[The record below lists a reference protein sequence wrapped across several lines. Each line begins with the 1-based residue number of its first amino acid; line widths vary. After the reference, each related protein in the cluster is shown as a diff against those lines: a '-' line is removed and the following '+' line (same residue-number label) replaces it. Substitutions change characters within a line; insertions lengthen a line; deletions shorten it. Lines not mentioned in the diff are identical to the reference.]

1 MTEEEKSGFSWRA
14 LRHKVFGKPIA
25 TAHAHHERL
34 GPFLGLP
41 VFSSDALSS
50 VAYAT
55 EAILSIL
62 ILHSI
67 GALHLQIWISLA
79 ICVLIVLISFAY
91 VQTIYAYPKGGG
103 SYIVAS
109 DNLGPGPGLVAGAA
123 LMTDYILTVAVS
135 IAAGTA
141 ALTSAFPVLHPY
153 LIEISVFFIAIVAWA
168 NLRGMRESGTAFAIP
183 TYSFIAGML
192 TLLIVGMIKAGGAAA
207 GTPTVLAHDAVKA
220 LNENKNLLGI
230 ENNLPMYYIILRA
243 FAAGCTALTGIEA
256 VSDGVQA
263 FRPPESKNA
272 ARTLQMMAVI
282 LTIVFLGLGF
292 ISRYVPHLELHSAR
306 SDDYRTLVSQVATWV
321 FGAASFG
328 FYFIQFATA
337 AILILAANT
346 AFADFPR
353 LSSFLARDG
362 FLPRPLARL
371 GDRLVFHNGIIVLS
385 LLAAALVIYFHGELD
400 QLLPLYAVG
409 VFTAFTLSQAGMY
422 MHWLKLRGKGW
433 AYKATINGV
442 GTILCFAVLCIIL
455 YTKFLEGAWI
465 VCVILPVLVGTFW
478 MIRKR
483 YDSIS
488 RQLKIAGNEVPA
500 RPSRHTSLLMVP
512 RVHLGIL
519 SALEYALLLDP
530 NCRAVHVAI
539 NDKALPE
546 VRRTWEKFGEG
557 VPLTILSTPHRSL
570 VQPVLDYIDEMLAED
585 PDQVITVIVP
595 EAVSRKFFHKLLQEN
610 VAQQM
615 RTALAQRSNVMV
627 TNVRYFLN

>member
-1 MTEEEKSGFSWRA
+1 M
-14 LRHKVFGKPIA
+14 
-25 TAHAHHERL
+25 
-34 GPFLGLP
+34 GLP

-79 ICVLIVLISFAY
+79 ICVLILMIAFAY
-91 VQTIYAYPKGGG
+91 NQTIQAYPKGGG

-109 DNLGPGPGLVAGAA
+109 ENLGTGPGLVAGAA

-135 IAAGTA
+135 ISAGTA
-141 ALTSAFPVLHPY
+141 ALTSAFPTLHPY
-153 LIEISVFFIAIVAWA
+153 LVEISLVFIAIVAWA
-168 NLRGMRESGTAFAIP
+168 NLRGMRESGIAFAIP
-183 TYSFIAGML
+183 TYGFIAGMMVLL
-192 TLLIVGMIKAGGAAA
+192 TTGIFKAIGTPVGDPHVVAHDVQQNIVGKEANFAMW
-207 GTPTVLAHDAVKA
+207 
-220 LNENKNLLGI
+220 
-230 ENNLPMYYIILRA
+230 YIILRA

-263 FRPPESKNA
+263 FKAPESKNA
-272 ARTLQMMAVI
+272 ARTLQMMATI

-292 ISRYVPHLELHSAR
+292 ITKYLPDLSLHTTR
-306 SDDYRTLVSQVATWV
+306 SPDYRTLVSQVASWA
-321 FGAASFG
+321 FGKESFG
-328 FYFIQFATA
+328 FYYIQFATA
-337 AILILAANT
+337 GILVLAANT

-362 FLPRPLARL
+362 FLPRPLARV
-371 GDRLVFHNGIIVLS
+371 GDRLVFHNGIVVLAI
-385 LLAAALVIYFHGELD
+385 LAGCLVTYFHGELD

-409 VFTAFTLSQAGMY
+409 VFTAFTLSQGGMFQ
-422 MHWLKLRGKGW
+422 HWRKLRGRGW
-433 AYKATINGV
+433 HYKATINAV
-442 GTILCFAVLCIIL
+442 GTLLCFGVLCIIL
-455 YTKFLEGAWI
+455 LTKFTEGAWI
-465 VCVILPVLVGTFW
+465 VVVILPVLVVCFW
-478 MIRKR
+478 LIKFR
-483 YDSIS
+483 YNSIS
-488 RQLKIAGNEVPA
+488 RQLAIVGDDVPP

-512 RVHLGIL
+512 RVHRGIL

-539 NDKALPE
+539 TERALPE
-546 VRRTWEKFGEG
+546 VRRMWEKFGEG
-557 VPLTILSTPHRSL
+557 IPLTILHTPHRSL
-570 VQPVLDYIDEMLAED
+570 VQPVLDYIDAMLEED

-595 EAVSRKFFHKLLQEN
+595 EAVSRKLFHKILQEN

-627 TNVRYFLN
+627 TNVRYFLD

>member
-1 MTEEEKSGFSWRA
+1 MSDDKKQGFTWSS
-14 LRHKVFGKPIA
+14 LRHRIFGKPIA
-25 TAHAHHERL
+25 TALAHHERL

-67 GALHLQIWISLA
+67 GALQIQIWLSLS
-79 ICVLIVLISFAY
+79 ICVLIILISFAY
-91 VQTIYAYPKGGG
+91 NQTIHAYPKGGG

-109 DNLGPGPGLVAGAA
+109 DNLGTGPGLVAGAA

-135 IAAGTA
+135 ISAGTA
-141 ALTSAFPVLHPY
+141 ALTSAFPPLHPY
-153 LIEISVFFIAIVAWA
+153 LVEISIFFIALVAWA
-168 NLRGMRESGTAFAIP
+168 NLRGMRESGIAFAVP
-183 TYSFIAGML
+183 TYSFIAGM
-192 TLLIVGMIKAGGAAA
+192 GAMLAFGFVKAA
-207 GTPTVLAHDAVKA
+207 GDSGTVHSVVAHDV
-220 LNENKNLLGI
+220 NKS
-230 ENNLPMYYIILRA
+230 IIGTETSWAMWYVVLRA

-263 FRPPESKNA
+263 FKAPESKNA

-282 LTIVFLGLGF
+282 LTIVFLGLGVLA
-292 ISRYVPHLELHSAR
+292 SHLPHLELHTTR
-306 SDDYRTLVSQVATWV
+306 SEDYRTLVSQVASWV
-321 FGAASFG
+321 FGKASFG

-337 AILILAANT
+337 GILILAANT

-362 FLPRPLARL
+362 FLPRPLARV
-371 GDRLVFHNGIIVLS
+371 GDRLVFHNGIIVLA
-385 LLAAALVIYFHGELD
+385 LLAVGLVTYFHGELD

-409 VFTAFTLSQAGMY
+409 VFTAFTLSQAGMFQ
-422 MHWLKLRGKGW
+422 HWRKLRGRGW
-433 AYKATINGV
+433 HYKATINAI
-442 GTILCFAVLCIIL
+442 GTFLCFGVLCIIL
-455 YTKFLEGAWI
+455 RTKFTDGAWI
-465 VCVILPVLVGTFW
+465 VVVLLPIMVLNFW
-478 MIRKR
+478 LVKAR
-483 YDSIS
+483 YNSIS
-488 RQLKIAGNEVPA
+488 TQLKIVDEEIPT
-500 RPSRHTSLLMVP
+500 RPTKHTSLLMVP
-512 RVHLGIL
+512 RVHKGIL

-539 NDKALPE
+539 NDRALPE
-546 VRRTWEKFGEG
+546 VRRAWEKYGEG
-557 VPLTILSTPHRSL
+557 IPLTILSTPHRSL
-570 VQPVLDYIDEMLAED
+570 VQPVLDYIDEILDED
-585 PDQVITVIVP
+585 PNQVVTVIVP
-595 EAVSRKFFHKLLQEN
+595 EAVSRKLFHKILQEN